1 MTRRAARSRSL
12 LLVLCL
18 AVFAALVSGAAS
30 YRIAT
35 SRITDTLD
43 KSLILT
49 RRSIETEIDRFRYLP
64 RIAAEDIRIRQAIA
78 NPRNAATIAE
88 ANRYLATVA
97 EESGADHLYLLDAA
111 GTAIA
116 ASNWQAPDSFVGKDY
131 GFRPYF
137 TNAMRDGTGR
147 FYAIGVTTGQP
158 GYFLSTRVTSDG
170 RDRAVMVV
178 KVDLAPLQ
186 AAWRSAAVE
195 TAIADA
201 DGIVF
206 LSGQPDW
213 LYQPLFALSPAA
225 LDRLT
230 RTRRYEGVPI
240 ADARPLIAGGSAA
253 LDATRPVT
261 VLGHSL
267 LVRRLQMAPDDW
279 QVILASPVAGAW
291 NIALAV
297 AAISALATMAA
308 ALLMQTMAQRRR
320 MIGMR
325 LQQGRLLEQ
334 QVARRT
340 QELAAEIET
349 RITAERDLRQA
360 QDALIQSEKMA
371 ALGRMST
378 AIVHEISQPLAAM
391 EATLAAAAIAGR
403 SGGGDPGP
411 RIETARG
418 HVRRMLRT
426 IKHLK
431 SFGRK
436 DSGEV
441 SVIDIDQAIANALD
455 LVRPRARDMKV
466 TLDFDRD
473 GGAPLVLG
481 GLVRLEQVVVNLL
494 LNALD
499 AVSGMDGRGRVCV
512 TRIVAADRVR
522 VDVVDNGVGLDAA
535 SLGKLGEPFFSQ
547 SRGGD
552 GLGLGVSISQTIVEG
567 FNGTLTYT
575 SVTGAGTTARVSLPL
590 ASPDA
595 QKTCAA

>member
-1 MTRRAARSRSL
+1 MKHAIRSRSL

-18 AVFAALVSGAAS
+18 AAVAALVSGAAS

-35 SRITDTLD
+35 TRIVDTLD
-43 KSLILT
+43 KSLILA

-64 RIAAEDIRIRQAIA
+64 KIAAEDIRIRQAIA
-78 NPRNAATIAE
+78 DPQDGGAIAA
-88 ANRYLATVA
+88 ANRYLATVVA
-97 EESGADHLYLLDAA
+97 ASGADQLYLLDAT

-116 ASNWQAPDSFVGKDY
+116 ASNWQAPDSFVGSDY
-131 GFRPYF
+131 SFRPYF
-137 TNAMRDGTGR
+137 IDAMRDGTGR
-147 FYAIGVTTGQP
+147 FYAIGVTTGRP
-158 GYFLSTRVTSDG
+158 GYFLSTRVALEG
-170 RDRAVMVV
+170 RDPAIMVV

-186 AAWRSAAVE
+186 AAWRSAEVE

-206 LSGQPDW
+206 LSGQPAW
-213 LYQPLFALSPAA
+213 LYQPLFALDPAA
-225 LDRLT
+225 LDRLM

-240 ADARPLIAGGSAA
+240 GDAPPLISGGMAA
-253 LDATRPVT
+253 LEATRPVE
-261 VLGHSL
+261 VLGAPL
-267 LVRRLQMAPDDW
+267 LVRRLRMAPDDW
-279 QVILASPVAGAW
+279 QVIQASPVAGAW
-291 NIALAV
+291 NTALAV
-297 AAISALATMAA
+297 AAISGLATMAA
-308 ALLMQTMAQRRR
+308 LLLVQTMAQRRR

-340 QELAAEIET
+340 QELADEIET
-349 RITAERDLRQA
+349 RIAAERDLRQA

-391 EATLAAAAIAGR
+391 EATLAAAVIAGR
-403 SGGGDPGP
+403 SGNADPGP

-426 IKHLK
+426 VKHLK

-441 SVIDIDQAIANALD
+441 SVIDIDQAINNALD
-455 LVRPRARDMKV
+455 LVRPRARDMDV
-466 TLDFDRD
+466 TLLCDRGD
-473 GGAPLVLG
+473 GTPLVLG
-481 GLVRLEQVVVNLL
+481 GLVRLEQVLVNLL

-499 AVSGMDGRGRVCV
+499 AVSETGGQGRVSV
-512 TRIVAADRVR
+512 TRSVSAGIVR
-522 VDVVDNGVGLDAA
+522 VDVVDNGVGMDVA
-535 SLGKLGEPFFSQ
+535 SLDKLGEPFFSQ
-547 SRGGD
+547 SQRGD
-552 GLGLGVSISQTIVEG
+552 GLGLGVSISQSIVEG

-575 SVTGAGTTARVSLPL
+575 SAPGAGTTARISLPL
-590 ASPDA
+590 ATPDA
-595 QKTCAA
+595 RKTRAA

>member
-1 MTRRAARSRSL
+1 MTRSARFL

-18 AVFAALVSGAAS
+18 AAVAALASGAAS

-35 SRITDTLD
+35 TRIIDTLD

-49 RRSIETEIDRFRYLP
+49 GRSIETEIDRFRYLP

-78 NPRNAATIAE
+78 DPQDPVAIAA

-97 EESGADHLYLLDAA
+97 AESGADQLYLLDAT

-116 ASNWQAPDSFVGKDY
+116 ASNWQDPDSFVGSDY
-131 GFRPYF
+131 SFRPYF
-137 TNAMRDGTGR
+137 TDAIRDGTGR

-170 RDRAVMVV
+170 RDRAIMVV

-261 VLGHSL
+261 VLGHPL

-340 QELAAEIET
+340 QELADEIET
-349 RITAERDLRQA
+349 RIAAERDLRQA

-391 EATLAAAAIAGR
+391 EATLAAAVIAGR

-426 IKHLK
+426 VKHLK

-441 SVIDIDQAIANALD
+441 SVIDIDQAITNALD

-499 AVSGMDGRGRVCV
+499 AVSGMNGQGRVCV
-512 TRIVAADRVR
+512 TRIIAADRVR

-547 SRGGD
+547 SQRGD

-575 SVTGAGTTARVSLPL
+575 SVPGAGTTARVSLPL

>member
-1 MTRRAARSRSL
+1 MTRSARFL

-18 AVFAALVSGAAS
+18 AAVAALASGAAS

-35 SRITDTLD
+35 TRIIDTLD

-49 RRSIETEIDRFRYLP
+49 GRSIETEIDRFRYLP

-78 NPRNAATIAE
+78 NPRDAATIAE

-111 GTAIA
+111 GTAIS

-206 LSGQPDW
+206 LSGQPEW
-213 LYQPLFALSPAA
+213 LYQPLVPLDAA
-225 LDRLT
+225 AMDRLT

-240 ADARPLIAGGSAA
+240 ADAPPLIAGGTAA
-253 LDATRPVT
+253 MDATRPVT
-261 VLGHSL
+261 VLGHAL
-267 LVRRLQMAPDDW
+267 LVRRLRMAPDDW

-291 NIALAV
+291 NTALAV
-297 AAISALATMAA
+297 AAISGLATMAA
-308 ALLMQTMAQRRR
+308 ALLVQTVAQRRR

-349 RITAERDLRQA
+349 RIAAERDLRQA

-403 SGGGDPGP
+403 NGGDDPGP

-436 DSGEV
+436 DSGEL
-441 SVIDIDQAIANALD
+441 SVIDIDVAINNALD
-455 LVRPRARDMKV
+455 LVRPRARGLTV
-466 TLDFDRD
+466 TLDCDRD
-473 GGAPLVLG
+473 GGTPFVLG
-481 GLVRLEQVVVNLL
+481 GLVRLEQVLVNLL

-499 AVSGMDGRGRVCV
+499 AVSGREAQGQVRV
-512 TRIVAADRVR
+512 TRTIAHGNVR

-535 SLGKLGEPFFSQ
+535 SLDKLGEPFFSQ
-547 SRGGD
+547 SQGGD

-567 FNGTLTYT
+567 FNGTLSYT
-575 SVTGAGTTARVSLPL
+575 SVPGAGTTARVSLPL
-590 ASPDA
+590 ATP
-595 QKTCAA
+595 AARKGHAA